1 MEIRQISYFLSIVE
15 KGSFSAAADDHF
27 ISQSALS
34 KKIIELEKEIGVSL
48 FDRSKRKVSL
58 TSAGEA
64 FLDYAHKFKA
74 LNQNMIVEL
83 KSYKSNTDTFDIAV
97 IPIIPEY
104 GIASYFAE
112 FSNAYPNISFDLEE
126 RDGLNILSSLDEG
139 RFDLAITRNNFIN
152 EDKHATVE
160 ICKDK
165 LIVMVSKKNRYA
177 NRTSISLHELS
188 KDNFIVFDNVTDLRK
203 LIIEVCQ
210 KAGFTPTIFYSSHRK
225 VSVFS
230 LVGANIGLALMPSKV
245 CEYHNHPDILA
256 IPLDEIIDCN
266 IVLVW
271 QKNKKLPKSAEI
283 FIDFLQHNLI
293 EQQNN

>member
-1 MEIRQISYFLSIVE
+1 MDFRQIIYFLSIVE

-104 GIASYFAE
+104 GIASDFAE
-112 FSNAYPNISFDLEE
+112 FSNAYPKISFDLEE
-126 RDGLNILSSLDEG
+126 IDGLNILSSLDEG
-139 RFDLAITRNNFIN
+139 RFDLAITRHNFIN
-152 EDKHATVE
+152 EEKHSTVE

-165 LIVMVSKKNRYA
+165 LLVMVSKNNPYA
-177 NRTSISLHELS
+177 SRTSISVNELY
-188 KDNFIVFDNVTDLRK
+188 KDNFIVFDKVTDLRK
-203 LIIEVCQ
+203 LIMEVCQ

-245 CEYHNHPDILA
+245 FEYHNHPDVLS
-256 IPLDEIIDCN
+256 IPLEETIECN

-271 QKNKKLPKSAEI
+271 LKNKKLPRSAEI
-283 FIDFLQHNLI
+283 FVDFLQHKLND
-293 EQQNN
+293 QQKS

>member
-1 MEIRQISYFLSIVE
+1 MDIRQAIYFISIVE

-27 ISQSALS
+27 ISQSSLS
-34 KKIIELEKEIGVSL
+34 KTIIELEKEIGVSL

-64 FLDYAHKFKA
+64 FLDYARKFKA
-74 LNQNMIVEL
+74 LNQNMIFEL
-83 KSYKSNTDTFDIAV
+83 KSYKSNADTFDIAV

-104 GIASYFAE
+104 GIASHFAE

-126 RDGLNILSSLDEG
+126 TDGLNILSSLDEG
-139 RFDLAITRNNFIN
+139 RFDLAITRHNFIN

-165 LIVMVSKKNRYA
+165 LMVMVSKKNRYA

-188 KDNFIVFDNVTDLRK
+188 NDNFIVFDKVTDLRK
-203 LIIEVCQ
+203 LNMEVCQ

-230 LVGANIGLALMPSKV
+230 LVGANIGIALMPSKV
-245 CEYHNHPDILA
+245 YEYHNHPDVLS

-283 FIDFLQHNLI
+283 FVDFLQHNLS
-293 EQQNN
+293 EQHNC